1 MNSRPLVT
9 FLLLF
14 FSLLVFLPGV
24 ATLPVTD
31 RDEARFAQATAQMV
45 ESGDYID
52 IEFQQQKRYQ
62 KPIGIYWLQSLSLNL
77 LGAEREI
84 WRHRT
89 VSLVS
94 AVLSVLLTSLLGSI
108 LFNRAVGIAA
118 GFILA
123 STLLLNGEARL
134 AKTDAALLLFIT
146 LAEVVVAKL
155 YLASSR
161 ISSQGEEWALFF
173 VFWLSLTAGVY
184 IKGPVVLLIL
194 GLTLLTLAV
203 LDRNLGVIKGLKLP
217 LGIMILVG
225 LMAPWFIQITL
236 MSEGQFLMDS
246 LGVDF
251 LDKLVEVRETH
262 GAPPGFYFGFLW
274 LGFFPFS
281 LLLARGL
288 GIALFEKKSRSHHF
302 LLAWI
307 IPAWIVLEGVT
318 TKLPHYILPL
328 FPPLAVIAATVLYQP
343 FRRSPGLFRAGLSG
357 LLITLAVVGSV
368 AVVGAPSLLIWWMT
382 DQLPKFTIL
391 WVALAGLGGI
401 GISLLLFFRQQWV
414 GLVVFLCLLAV
425 GHHLFVF
432 RSFLPG
438 IEALWVTRQ
447 IATTLEDHPVD
458 CEAYPVLSVGYHEP
472 SLVYTLG
479 TQIRLVNPAQLE
491 AQLDKPECALVM
503 TTDPETV
510 KRREGQKEIKQIGR
524 VSGLNYSNGR
534 WVELQLL
541 EVKTPSNP

>member
-155 YLASSR
+155 YLTSSR
-161 ISSQGEEWALFF
+161 SSSLGEEWALFF

-184 IKGPVVLLIL
+184 IKGPVVLF
-194 GLTLLTLAV
+194 
-203 LDRNLGVIKGLKLP
+203 D
-217 LGIMILVG
+217 
-225 LMAPWFIQITL
+225 
-236 MSEGQFLMDS
+236 
-246 LGVDF
+246 
-251 LDKLVEVRETH
+251 
-262 GAPPGFYFGFLW
+262 
-274 LGFFPFS
+274 
-281 LLLARGL
+281 
-288 GIALFEKKSRSHHF
+288 SRS
-302 LLAWI
+302 
-307 IPAWIVLEGVT
+307 
-318 TKLPHYILPL
+318 Y
-328 FPPLAVIAATVLYQP
+328 
-343 FRRSPGLFRAGLSG
+343 
-357 LLITLAVVGSV
+357 
-368 AVVGAPSLLIWWMT
+368 
-382 DQLPKFTIL
+382 
-391 WVALAGLGGI
+391 
-401 GISLLLFFRQQWV
+401 
-414 GLVVFLCLLAV
+414 
-425 GHHLFVF
+425 
-432 RSFLPG
+432 
-438 IEALWVTRQ
+438 
-447 IATTLEDHPVD
+447 
-458 CEAYPVLSVGYHEP
+458 
-472 SLVYTLG
+472 
-479 TQIRLVNPAQLE
+479 
-491 AQLDKPECALVM
+491 
-503 TTDPETV
+503 
-510 KRREGQKEIKQIGR
+510 
-524 VSGLNYSNGR
+524 
-534 WVELQLL
+534 
-541 EVKTPSNP
+541 PSNAGSA